1 MIRLESIASL
11 VTKDAKVI
19 DIGTDHAYLPI
30 YLYQNN
36 ITKNIT
42 AADISKNVI
51 DNAQNNIIK
60 NGLENKIKVILSDGF
75 KDTTEDYDEAV
86 IAGMG
91 TKTIMNILNHKK
103 IPNSIIISSHNNLKE
118 LRVFMLEL
126 GYKIT
131 KEIVVRENNIYYDI
145 IKYAKGKDNLSKADL
160 LIGKSNNIDYY
171 KYLLKKYKDIYKL
184 SKNETYLDYI
194 KIIERKLD
202 EMEK

>member
-1 MIRLESIASL
+1 MIRLEAIASL

-51 DNAQNNIIK
+51 DNAKNNIIK

-91 TKTIMNILNHKK
+91 TKTIMNILKHKK

-145 IKYAKGKDNLSKADL
+145 IKYAKGKDNLTKTDL

-184 SKNETYLDYI
+184 SKNKTYLDYI

>member
-11 VTKDAKVI
+11 VTKDAKLI

-30 YLYQNN
+30 YLYQKN

-51 DNAQNNIIK
+51 DNAKNNIIK

-131 KEIVVRENNIYYDI
+131 NEIVVIENNIYYDI
-145 IKYAKGKDNLSKADL
+145 IKYAKGKDNLTDADL

>member
-1 MIRLESIASL
+1 MIRLEAIASL

-51 DNAQNNIIK
+51 DNAKNNIIK

-75 KDTTEDYDEAV
+75 KDTTEYYNEAV

-131 KEIVVRENNIYYDI
+131 NEIVVRENNIYYDI
-145 IKYAKGKDNLSKADL
+145 IKYAKGKDNLTDADL